1 MLDKPVLFS
10 KVLAYTFAFFF
21 REWRRALGRTT
32 DGWTAKVSS
41 EKPSSDTRDRNIV
54 IVGASFAGY
63 QAARVLCRNLPPGTS
78 YRVVVVEPN
87 SHFQFTWVLP
97 RFCVAKGHEHKAFI
111 PYRQD
116 LKDIPEDAL
125 RWVKDRVVEVT
136 RTHVKL
142 HDSGEE
148 IPYEYLIVATGS
160 AVKYGLPSRPNAA
173 DKLEAMEKM
182 QDMQKGI
189 ENATKIVVVG
199 GGAAGVELAT
209 DAKSKY
215 PDKAVTLVHSRA
227 APMHRFSK
235 TLQEAAVES
244 INKLGIELI
253 LEDRVVGEESGTVT
267 LRSGKVME
275 CDYFV
280 SGPYNHSQELPTHII
295 PQVNCVGQRPASDIL
310 KTLVPGAITESGH
323 IKVKPT
329 LQIADDAFPNI
340 YACGDVADTKT
351 ANPNGR
357 SASRQADV
365 AADNVLLALRGKKPS
380 YTFTNYWADGIIKLT
395 LGIVS
400 IPHCPVSGA
409 ELTEC
414 QDKSVTYLSDG
425 NKKLLWEAEEKDEAL
440 MAADCWR
447 KFGATPF
454 EDDYMPKEVAS
465 PESATLEATTPKAA
479 DKEQV

>member
-32 DGWTAKVSS
+32 DGWASKVSS
-41 EKPSSDTRDRNIV
+41 KKPSDTRDRNIV

-63 QAARVLCRNLPPGTS
+63 QAARVLSMNLPPGTS
-78 YRVVVVEPN
+78 FRVVVIEPN

-116 LKDIPEDAL
+116 LKELPEGAL
-125 RWVKDRVVEVT
+125 HWVQDRVVEVT
-136 RTHVKL
+136 KTHVKL
-142 HDSGEE
+142 QESGEE

-160 AVKYGLPSRPNAA
+160 AVKDGLPSRPNAA
-173 DKLEAMEKM
+173 DKLEAMKKM
-182 QDMQKGI
+182 QDMQNGI

-215 PDKAVTLVHSRA
+215 PDKTVVLVHSRA

-235 TLQEAAVES
+235 TLQDAAVEG

-253 LEDRVVGEESGTVT
+253 LEDRVVSEESGTVT
-267 LRSGKVME
+267 LRSGKVIE
-275 CDYFV
+275 CDYF
-280 SGPYNHSQELPTHII
+280 I
-295 PQVNCVGQRPASDIL
+295 NCVGQKPASDIL

-357 SASRQADV
+357 SANRQADV
-365 AADNVLLALRGKKPS
+365 AADNVLQTLRGKKPS

-395 LGIVS
+395 LGI
-400 IPHCPVSGA
+400 
-409 ELTEC
+409 
-414 QDKSVTYLSDG
+414 DKSVTYLSDG
-425 NKKLLWEAEEKDEAL
+425 NKQLLWEAEEKDEAL

-454 EDDYMPKEVAS
+454 EDDYMPKEATTEAAT
-465 PESATLEATTPKAA
+465 PEAATPKAA